1 MITDRVNHAH
11 GLLAPF
17 MPISEF
23 AASVLKPEAF
33 GFDHKSQF
41 YEPIQFG
48 VHVTGRAN
56 NSRGCMRIAV
66 PVHENESNWLP
77 LMKSRFARMINKP
90 ELIKQKLEFRTVDGR
105 ALDQFSIDE
114 LPHVGRLHAYANGTK
129 LTLPSMPNV
138 AIEYSSKKVD
148 SLQSW
153 INTMSDRLPDFMGD
167 QLAGLDGPGIDN
179 KMRPNGAFQASVQK
193 FIMSSVDDWTD
204 FVRVHNVNSP
214 LSMNKDVA
222 LGVASNIASEVR
234 NQMHGLLK
242 SAQKAVLKH
251 LASMESKRIKA
262 RLGGSDSE
270 QHETLFSNTN
280 DAVDAAHDH
289 GSDLFCRLGDD
300 LVASPLFQ
308 HTFMDN
314 LYSRPLPV
322 NGCRWDVE
330 PGYHGSGG
338 GRGGGGGGGSSGK
351 EYRFNAKEAGT
362 FGNNQIANT
371 IHFELVSNENSI
383 LTVKQIRNILQKFIK
398 NVTASIEMI
407 ALQINNETTK
417 KHTDILMLVAEK
429 QGVYIDTS
437 KVKNFKDLLDKLA
450 QAIYMKRGQKITKE
464 KTRTEI
470 VKLVMSKYP
479 CVKMFYEASDT
490 WEFDKKKTRG
500 LEDLIGGLVNAYEKN
515 SPLDVIYAVIDTF
528 INANKTVWQ
537 KVFQPYFAAANKFKT
552 WWSGEEPEDVDRLYY
567 LSFVAAYVYCIDIS
581 NGPSESQLRSAI
593 ALKTKNDVMRV
604 SEQWEMA
611 SADAAKYKKQQL
623 EIARRADLSEK
634 ERDRAGEAAV
644 RAAAFFESE
653 DELEESIAESARIVS
668 DDSKGKGEAD
678 GSAYVPDEGKDSPPP
693 PPRDDVEEEDG
704 DDSESGSDGK
714 SKPVPTPGD
723 GLPMFGDWKTLR
735 GNTFTDKLNERHTII
750 NLEDLKLIH
759 LRRTF
764 SDILLNPEIS
774 GKIKTDTFYSIAKL
788 LSVPG
793 VDPTTERPDLINK
806 VGPVWSALPRA
817 APTRADSE
825 HHPFNALI
833 HATLEPALGQYPT
846 YYKTLHTKEDMSAA
860 APYSGNVEET
870 YKTYHA
876 LLGVPLNMQ
885 PGVFINCHGSPQVH
899 RKDKKKKNRNYPTY
913 RYDNNEAPL
922 IDAPAMEMPALIPIA
937 RERSPVRGAGAV
949 PKLIPID
956 KRVRRSRSRSRRSR
970 SPKYEKMQAALP
982 ELVPIAPKYEEME
995 SKLPELVPIQK
1006 ALPKLVPMKKEF
1018 KTHMDFPDVDDIF

>member
-129 LTLPSMPNV
+129 LILPSMPNV

-193 FIMSSVDDWTD
+193 FIMSSVDNWTE
-204 FVRVHNVNSP
+204 FVRIHNVNSP

-251 LASMESKRIKA
+251 LVSMESKRIKE
-262 RLGGSDSE
+262 RLGESDSE

-322 NGCRWDVE
+322 NGCRWDTE
-330 PGYHGSGG
+330 PAHAS
-338 GRGGGGGGGSSGK
+338 GGGGGGGGGYSRK
-351 EYRFNAKEAGT
+351 NDYRFDETSAKTKSNVFVA
-362 FGNNQIANT
+362 NLIHNQL
-371 IHFELVSNENSI
+371 LVKKL
-383 LTVKQIRNILQKFIK
+383 LTKDQIRNILLSNLK
-398 NVTASIEMI
+398 NITSSITMI
-407 ALQINNETTK
+407 SFEVKNDSEK
-417 KHTDILMLVAEK
+417 KHADILMIVARLQK
-429 QGVYIDTS
+429 VAISTS
-437 KVKNFKDLLDKLA
+437 QKNFKQFVEELSELIYQKRA
-450 QAIYMKRGQKITKE
+450 QYIKQPSERSE
-464 KTRTEI
+464 FEL
-470 VKLVMSKYP
+470 LVMGKYP
-479 CVKMFYEASDT
+479 IIKRYLEANDL
-490 WEFDKKKTRG
+490 WKFNDKEMIGKR
-500 LEDLIGGLVNAYEKN
+500 DLIELLEKSYN
-515 SPLDVIYAVIDTF
+515 DNDRIDVIDDHIENF
-528 INANKTVWQ
+528 ISKNKTNWEKIRNYWYQAKKLKAWWQ
-537 KVFQPYFAAANKFKT
+537 G
-552 WWSGEEPEDVDRLYY
+552 GEMPEDADKLYY
-567 LSFVAAYVYCIDIS
+567 LSFVASYMYGIDLSKGPGVVELWNEIHKSKNMFFEAKKQWTNMVTDSRKWEKEKLALAKKADEAEKSSLDKIS
-581 NGPSESQLRSAI
+581 KLRLREKKEKA
-593 ALKTKNDVMRV
+593 
-604 SEQWEMA
+604 A
-611 SADAAKYKKQQL
+611 SAVL
-623 EIARRADLSEK
+623 EASTVYGDDDDDEEK
-634 ERDRAGEAAV
+634 SMR
-644 RAAAFFESE
+644 
-653 DELEESIAESARIVS
+653 AESAKLLSSTNDDEDNSGS
-668 DDSKGKGEAD
+668 DFI
-678 GSAYVPDEGKDSPPP
+678 VPDEAPPP
-693 PPRDDVEEEDG
+693 PPGRDEEAA
-704 DDSESGSDGK
+704 ESGPAEESRPVQKDPTVEWKGKVSKTVAELLSDNYKTINITDLAVIRKRKNFEELLNNADVVSRISTSALFKIAELLNATGYGPDTERVDLIEIISPLWK
-714 SKPVPTPGD
+714 A
-723 GLPMFGDWKTLR
+723 LPAVK
-735 GNTFTDKLNERHTII
+735 
-750 NLEDLKLIH
+750 
-759 LRRTF
+759 
-764 SDILLNPEIS
+764 SDIN
-774 GKIKTDTFYSIAKL
+774 
-788 LSVPG
+788 
-793 VDPTTERPDLINK
+793 N
-806 VGPVWSALPRA
+806 
-817 APTRADSE
+817 

-846 YYKTLHTKEDMSAA
+846 YYKTLHTKEDMSAS
-860 APYSGNVEET
+860 APFSGSVEET

-876 LLGVPLNMQ
+876 LLGVPLNVQ
-885 PGVFINCHGSPQVH
+885 PGVFINCHGSPQMH
-899 RKDKKKKNRNYPTY
+899 RKDKKKNHNYPTY
-913 RYDNNEAPL
+913 RYENNEAPL
-922 IDAPAMEMPALIPIA
+922 IEAPVMEMPELIPIA

-956 KRVRRSRSRSRRSR
+956 GRVRRSRSRSRRRRSR
-970 SPKYEKMQAALP
+970 SPKYEKMEAKLPELIPLASRATLP
-982 ELVPIAPKYEEME
+982 ELVPIAK
-995 SKLPELVPIQK
+995 KLP
-1006 ALPKLVPMKKEF
+1006 PKEIKS
-1018 KTHMDFPDVDDIF
+1018 HMDFPDVDDIF